1 MKAMRRLG
9 DGPYRFYKNRLKGGR
24 LDVWENNYKDHSP
37 GVTWDFPEFRG
48 YYADW
53 IWTVLE
59 TSEGTITLV
68 NASDD
73 LYLGLY
79 RPKDGAEPA
88 KTKLDIPNTG
98 LALLHG
104 IPAIGTKVKKAAQLG
119 PQSQKNIASGLYE
132 GVVYLKFD

>member
-1 MKAMRRLG
+1 M
-9 DGPYRFYKNRLKGGR
+9 
-24 LDVWENNYKDHSP
+24 
-37 GVTWDFPEFRG
+37 
-48 YYADW
+48 
-53 IWTVLE
+53 
-59 TSEGTITLV
+59 V

-104 IPAIGTKVKKAAQLG
+104 IPAIGTKFKKAAQLG
-119 PQSQKNIASGLYE
+119 PQSQKNIASGFYE
-132 GVVYLKFD
+132 GVVYLKFE